1 VTRTPAQA
9 AYEARI
15 AALRVDMPDGARV
28 AAWDQLPAHERE
40 AWTAVANAVAFAI
53 LHCDRVEGGLK
64 VGDRVVKADGDYLF
78 DGRIDALF
86 AKQSG
91 AVRAVVEDHRGILM
105 ILRPDQLQAIA
116 TLLSQGEPAP

>member
-1 VTRTPAQA
+1 MTRTPAQA
-9 AYEARI
+9 AYEAGNARAD
-15 AALRVDMPDGARV
+15 AAPWLE
-28 AAWDQLPAHERE
+28 LPAAVRHYW
-40 AWTAVANAVAFAI
+40 ADVANAVAFAI

>member
-1 VTRTPAQA
+1 MTRTPAQA
-9 AYEARI
+9 AYEA
-15 AALRVDMPDGARV
+15 AR
-28 AAWDQLPAHERE
+28 AHADAVMGPISEMGWERLSDVRRQF
-40 AWTAVANAVAFAI
+40 WTDVANAVAFAI